1 MTIQTEYVPNP
12 RHAILANELEL
23 LNAELLEEGFNDH
36 VRLAV
41 LRHAARHMLRMSMLF
56 VNQRPPAVEEPELDD

>member
-1 MTIQTEYVPNP
+1 MTTQTEYIPNP

-23 LNAELLEEGFNDH
+23 LNAELIEEGFGDR

-41 LRHAARHMLRMSMLF
+41 LQHAARHMLRMSMLF
-56 VNQRPPAVEEPELDD
+56 VNRPAVVEGPELDD

>member
-1 MTIQTEYVPNP
+1 MTAPIEYVPNP

-23 LNAELLEEGFNDH
+23 LNAELIEEGFNDN

-41 LRHAARHMLRMSMLF
+41 LRHARRHMLRMSLLF
-56 VNQRPPAVEEPELDD
+56 VNRPAVVEGPELDD

>member
-1 MTIQTEYVPNP
+1 MTIQTEYIPNP

-23 LNAELLEEGFNDH
+23 LNAELLEEGFNDN

-41 LRHAARHMLRMSMLF
+41 LRHAGRHMLRMSLLF
-56 VNQRPPAVEEPELDD
+56 VNRPAVVEGPELDD

>member
-1 MTIQTEYVPNP
+1 MTAPIEYTPNP